1 MRVFLHFEL
10 ADLVDA
16 AGLTEGLPDQPI
28 QNGEN
33 SHGWLLYNTT

>member
-1 MRVFLHFEL
+1 MRVFLHFES
-10 ADLVDA
+10 ADLGDA

-33 SHGWLLYNTT
+33 SHGWLHYNTT